1 MESAETQQQ
10 LFWLP
15 ATLLAAEVSEL
26 VVFAPPFPFPCLC
39 QSIIQ
44 QARWFL
50 LLFSFLLFSFL
61 LFSFS
66 PFLLLFLNP
75 FLFALCLV
83 SFFFFFFFFFGV
95 QIAYVWYCVT
105 QRHDK
110 PSQDT
115 KEALHASENTYSTG
129 YELADLAYDFVVGR
143 AYSFRIE
150 RTCPSPPHQHQN
162 LNGSFALGDEDIF
175 NTSLTAEDLSLNV
188 SICHL
193 DRSACLFASTRLCF
207 CLCLS

>member
-1 MESAETQQQ
+1 MSEDAGWLASCRLHASSAASPQASSLLLLLFSEARTQDRSPPLFPLLQCNNVLCVLCVLCVSQFQPHLLTQHFPDTLSQKGKSAMESAETQQQ

-83 SFFFFFFFFFGV
+83 FFFFLVCRLPMCG
-95 QIAYVWYCVT
+95 
-105 QRHDK
+105 
-110 PSQDT
+110 
-115 KEALHASENTYSTG
+115 
-129 YELADLAYDFVVGR
+129 
-143 AYSFRIE
+143 
-150 RTCPSPPHQHQN
+150 
-162 LNGSFALGDEDIF
+162 
-175 NTSLTAEDLSLNV
+175 TA
-188 SICHL
+188 
-193 DRSACLFASTRLCF
+193 
-207 CLCLS
+207 